1 MPRRGGYPEI
11 PYVFFSLIYNV
22 IFRTTSIVILSNVVA
37 RVSFFS
43 NKHIRSHIIYRYT
56 RRFAKKVPGSVIWG
70 TVAAMFAYGMYKVHQ
85 GNVMTREQRKE
96 RRELRVVLAP
106 YLQAEE
112 DIRFLKARREA
123 KQIES
128 EIMREVP
135 GWDVNKGVYHNKSIW
150 VKPPINDLD

>member
-1 MPRRGGYPEI
+1 MALLPM
-11 PYVFFSLIYNV
+11 V
-22 IFRTTSIVILSNVVA
+22 IHLPSNTHIVTHA
-37 RVSFFS
+37 
-43 NKHIRSHIIYRYT
+43 HTYRYT

-85 GNVMTREQRKE
+85 GNVQTREQRKE

-123 KQIES
+123 KQIEA

-135 GWDVNKGVYHNKSIW
+135 GWDVNKGVYHNESIW

>member
-1 MPRRGGYPEI
+1 M
-11 PYVFFSLIYNV
+11 
-22 IFRTTSIVILSNVVA
+22 
-37 RVSFFS
+37 
-43 NKHIRSHIIYRYT
+43 
-56 RRFAKKVPGSVIWG
+56 IWG

-85 GNVMTREQRKE
+85 GNVQTREQRKE

-123 KQIES
+123 KQIEA

-135 GWDVNKGVYHNKSIW
+135 GWDVNKGVYNNESIW